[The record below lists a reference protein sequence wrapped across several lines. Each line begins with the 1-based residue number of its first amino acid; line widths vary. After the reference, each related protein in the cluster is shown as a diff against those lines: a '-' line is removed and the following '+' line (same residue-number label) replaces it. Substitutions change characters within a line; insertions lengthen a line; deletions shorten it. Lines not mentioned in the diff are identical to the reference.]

1 MKMQN
6 PGLTGED
13 TARLRLTVEP
23 VPKTLLANKNLRTS
37 LLKSRWDKERKRIYA
52 EYGYRCGICEVTP
65 DDGRLECHEVF
76 EYDDVV
82 RVQKLSKLIAL
93 CSRCHSV
100 KNWGWARK
108 AWGPGKAFSVWED
121 EKRLAAYR
129 EGKYRIDREGNEI
142 RVALLEDHFMAV
154 NGCDSKL

>member
-23 VPKTLLANKNLRTS
+23 VPKTLANKNLRTS
-37 LLKSRWDKERKRIYA
+37 LLKSGWDKERERIYA

-76 EYDDVV
+76 EYDDVA

-100 KNWGWARK
+100 
-108 AWGPGKAFSVWED
+108 
-121 EKRLAAYR
+121 
-129 EGKYRIDREGNEI
+129 
-142 RVALLEDHFMAV
+142 
-154 NGCDSKL
+154 